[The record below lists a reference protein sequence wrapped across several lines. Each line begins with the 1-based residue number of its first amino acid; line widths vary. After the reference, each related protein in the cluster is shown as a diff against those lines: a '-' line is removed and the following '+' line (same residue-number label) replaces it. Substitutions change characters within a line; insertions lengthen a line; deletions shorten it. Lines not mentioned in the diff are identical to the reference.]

1 MEDKDQLKEILRS
14 IDQINEPIDLEEAI
28 LKVIQKQESS
38 KVQIVRY
45 KSKGIK
51 ALIVSGILIVVL
63 GILFSLPSSVR
74 TFEHSIVTYTS
85 IIITLLI
92 IFIQLEMLKTK
103 IFNNLKN
110 NLS

>member
-1 MEDKDQLKEILRS
+1 MENKDHLKEILGN

-28 LKVIQKQESS
+28 LKTIQKQESS
-38 KVQIVRY
+38 KAQITRY
-45 KSKGIK
+45 KANGFK
-51 ALIVSGILIVVL
+51 ALILSAILVLVL

-74 TFEHSIVTYTS
+74 TLEHSIITYTS
-85 IIITLLI
+85 IVLTLLV
-92 IFIQLEMLKTK
+92 IFIQLEMAKTK